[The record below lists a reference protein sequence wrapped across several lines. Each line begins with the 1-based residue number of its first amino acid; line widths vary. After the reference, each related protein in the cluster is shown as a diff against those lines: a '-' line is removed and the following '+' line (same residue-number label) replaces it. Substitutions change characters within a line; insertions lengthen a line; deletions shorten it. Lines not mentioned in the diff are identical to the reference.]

1 LNLVPGNISTTIHR
15 HERDNSSVSTNQLC
29 TFVKKGLFKIKNRTT
44 DSKQNQ
50 NMMKETSISRKSF
63 IKNSTVSLAG
73 LTLLPGILQAR
84 PNKFEEERDSQAKKT
99 ANSYTLKNVLLE
111 IGFEY
116 DDNEVMTTKT
126 GLFSIEITD
135 GKIRKVSPN
144 QLNAKA
150 IDAKGML
157 MLPSFRDMHIHLD
170 KTFYGNK
177 WQAVRR
183 GTAGIKG
190 MIALEQRILPEMLKT
205 STYNAEKMI
214 ELLQSNG
221 TSFARSH
228 VNIEPTSKL
237 DSLKNLQKAL
247 ENKKKVFGAELVAFP
262 QHGVFYTDSVPYL
275 KEAAKMDID
284 FIGGVDPYSID
295 GAIEK
300 TMDFTVQLALDNN
313 KGIDIHLHESGESGL
328 KTIKYLIAKV
338 NENPALKGKTYLSH
352 CFALARLNKV
362 QQEEMAEKMAN
373 AQIGINSTIPFG
385 GLIMPIPT
393 LMKHGVKV
401 MTGNDSIIDHWN
413 TFGTGSV
420 LQKANLAAQLYGY
433 SSEFGLSR
441 MLKLATT
448 GPIPLDDKGK
458 QQWPKVGDDADF
470 VFIDASCSAEAVSRI
485 SPVKSLI
492 YKGNIVF

>member
-1 LNLVPGNISTTIHR
+1 
-15 HERDNSSVSTNQLC
+15 
-29 TFVKKGLFKIKNRTT
+29 
-44 DSKQNQ
+44 
-50 NMMKETSISRKSF
+50 MKHFSISRKDF
-63 IKNSTVSLAG
+63 IRDSAIGLAG
-73 LTLLPGILQAR
+73 LALTPGLLYAQSGKNA
-84 PNKFEEERDSQAKKT
+84 EDKT
-99 ANSYTLKNVLLE
+99 IKPTNAYTLKNVRLE

-116 DDNEVMTTKT
+116 EGDEVIATKT
-126 GLFSIEITD
+126 DLFLIEID
-135 GKIRKVSPN
+135 NGKIKRISPN
-144 QLNAKA
+144 KPGANA

-157 MLPSFRDMHIHLD
+157 MLPSFKDMHIHLD
-170 KTFYGNK
+170 KTFYGGK
-177 WQAVRR
+177 WQAVKRR
-183 GTAGIKG
+183 SGGVKG
-190 MIALEQRILPEMLKT
+190 MIELEQQILPELLKT
-205 STYNAEKMI
+205 SIFKAEKMI
-214 ELLQSNG
+214 ELLQSKG

-247 ENKKKVFGAELVAFP
+247 ENKKKGFGAELVAFP

-284 FIGGVDPYSID
+284 FIGGVDPYSVD

-328 KTIKYLIAKV
+328 KTIDYLIDKV
-338 NENPALKGKTYLSH
+338 NENPTLKGKTYLSH
-352 CFALARLNKV
+352 CFALARLDKIKE
-362 QQEEMAEKMAN
+362 EEMAVKLAN

-401 MTGNDSIIDHWN
+401 MTGNDSIVDHWN

-433 SSEFGLSR
+433 STEFLLSR
-441 MLKLATT
+441 ILKLATT
-448 GPIPLDDKGK
+448 GPLPLDDKGM
-458 QQWPKVGDDADF
+458 QQWPKAGDDADL
-470 VFIDASCSAEAVSRI
+470 VLIDASCSAEAVSRI